1 LCGHSADTNVKPES
15 LSEETIKRL
24 GTPAKGNSIT
34 YFAGATIQG
43 AKAPRG
49 FGVRVTASGARAF
62 ILNYRLRGREHRFTI
77 GAWPDWSAL
86 KAVREARNL
95 RQRVDRGE
103 DPLKDRAPI
112 PAMKSVS
119 SVIDDFMTRYVRNKE
134 RPLRSADQIQSAFD
148 RLVKPRIG
156 KIGVYELRRSQVA
169 EMLDKVEDEAG
180 PVQADR
186 VRAYLR
192 KALSWYAERDDEFNL
207 NAAFVRVGARA
218 NPKERA
224 RTRVLSDDE
233 IRIVWPLLSKAGT
246 FGALLKTLLLTAQRR
261 DEVANMAFKEIG
273 ADGIWTIP
281 AERYKT
287 KRSNHVP
294 LSTAACAVI
303 KAQPKIDGCDHVFPS
318 GAKTAFSGFGKGKA
332 RLDKAVLSDMQKRAK
347 KGTKVE
353 PLPNWTLHD
362 LRRTAKTL
370 MARAGVRP
378 DISERVLGHV
388 IAGVE
393 GTYDRHSYAD
403 EKRDALE
410 KLAAMIERILNP
422 HPANVEKLG
431 DYRAGVQA

>member
-1 LCGHSADTNVKPES
+1 MKSGS
-15 LSEETIKRL
+15 LSEETIKGL
-24 GTPAKGNSIT
+24 PTPATGNSIT

-86 KAVREARNL
+86 KAVREARIL

-103 DPLKDRAPI
+103 DPLRDRAPI
-112 PAMKSVS
+112 PATKSVS
-119 SVIDDFMTRYVRNKE
+119 DVIDDFMTRYVRNRE

-156 KIGVYELRRSQVA
+156 RIGVYELRRSHLA
-169 EMLDKVEDEAG
+169 EMLDRVEDEAG

-207 NAAFVRVGARA
+207 NAAFVRVVARA
-218 NPKERA
+218 NAKERA

-233 IRIVWPLLSKAGT
+233 IRTLWPLLSEAGT

-261 DEVANMAFKEIG
+261 DEVANMTWTEIST
-273 ADGIWTIP
+273 DSTWTIP

-287 KRSNHVP
+287 KRSNYVP
-294 LSTAACAVI
+294 LSTAALAVI
-303 KAQPKIDGCDHVFPS
+303 EAQPRIDGCDYVFPS
-318 GAKTAFSGFGKGKA
+318 RTKTPFSGFGKSKA
-332 RLDKAVLSDMQKRAK
+332 RLDKTILIEMRRRAN
-347 KGTKVE
+347 KGVEIE
-353 PLPNWTLHD
+353 PLPNWTIHD

-422 HPANVEKLG
+422 LPANVEKLG
-431 DYRAGVQA
+431 EHRAKVQS